1 MVQREWVEKDFYKE
15 LGVASDAS
23 DSEIKSVARKLMA
36 ENHPD
41 RNPNNPVAE
50 ERYKAVGE
58 AKDVLLD
65 KAKRKEYDETRRL
78 FANGGRRFNGGGG
91 GGNFG
96 GFGGDG
102 AEFNLGDLFDA
113 APQTGGANIGD
124 LFGGLFGRGAQ
135 QPRPS
140 RPRRGNDLETETELS
155 FLEATKGVAMPLR
168 LTSPAPCTNCHG
180 SGARPGTSPKVCPN
194 CNGAGVI
201 NRNQGAFGFSEPC
214 TECRGTGSIIEE
226 PCDECGG
233 KGATTR
239 TRTINVRIP
248 PGVEDGQRIRLAGQG
263 EAGLRGAP
271 SGDLFVTVHVRPD
284 KVFGR
289 TGDDLTVTVPVSFH
303 ELALGTTLSVPTLEG
318 KVGVRVPKG
327 TSDGRILRVR
337 GRGVPKRAGGHGD
350 LLVTV
355 KVAVPPTSK
364 AKPPR
369 RSRPT
374 PRPSGQAGSTR
385 GPDGPVRDEQE
396 GRRSHLPDLGR
407 RGARGHARPDA
418 ADLRPAWPG
427 QSAA

>member
-1 MVQREWVEKDFYKE
+1 MAQREWVEKDFYKE
-15 LGVASDAS
+15 LGVSSDAS
-23 DSEIKSVARKLMA
+23 AKDIKGAYRKLA
-36 ENHPD
+36 SELHPD
-41 RNPNNPVAE
+41 KNPDGAD
-50 ERYKAVGE
+50 RFKAVSE
-58 AKDVLLD
+58 AYSVLSD
-65 KAKRKEYDETRRL
+65 EAKRKEYDETRRL
-78 FANGGRRFNGGGG
+78 FAGGGFGRGRYSGGGGG

-102 AEFNLGDLFDA
+102 AEFNLNDLFDA
-113 APQTGGANIGD
+113 AGQTGGANIGD

-155 FLEATKGVAMPLR
+155 FMEATKGVAMPLR

-194 CNGAGVI
+194 CNGAGVVS
-201 NRNQGAFGFSEPC
+201 RNQGAFGFSEPC
-214 TECRGTGSIIEE
+214 TECRGSGSIIEQ
-226 PCDECGG
+226 PCDEC
-233 KGATTR
+233 KGTGVTTR

-271 SGDLFVTVHVRPD
+271 SGDLYVTVHVKPD

-289 TGDDLTVTVPVSFH
+289 DGNDLTVTIPVSFS
-303 ELALGTTLSVPTLEG
+303 ELALGATLSVPTLEG

-337 GRGVPKRAGGHGD
+337 GRGVPKRSGGHGD

-355 KVAVPPTSK
+355 KVAVPPKIEGEAAEALEAYAK
-364 AKPPR
+364 AERASGFDPR
-369 RSRPT
+369 
-374 PRPSGQAGSTR
+374 AGWA
-385 GPDGPVRDEQE
+385 
-396 GRRSHLPDLGR
+396 
-407 RGARGHARPDA
+407 GA
-418 ADLRPAWPG
+418 
-427 QSAA
+427 

>member
-1 MVQREWVEKDFYKE
+1 MAQREWVEKDFYKE
-15 LGVASDAS
+15 LGVSSDAS
-23 DSEIKSVARKLMA
+23 ADEIKKAYRKLA
-36 ENHPD
+36 SELHPD
-41 RNPNNPVAE
+41 RNPDAGAAE
-50 ERYKAVGE
+50 RFKAVSE
-58 AKDVLLD
+58 ANSVLSD
-65 KAKRKEYDETRRL
+65 PAKRKEYDETRRL
-78 FANGGRRFNGGGG
+78 FAGGGRRFNQ
-91 GGNFG
+91 GGNFSG
-96 GFGGDG
+96 GFGSDG

-113 APQTGGANIGD
+113 AGQSGGANIGD
-124 LFGGLFGRGAQ
+124 LFGGLFGRGA

-194 CNGAGVI
+194 CNGSGVV

-214 TECRGTGSIIEE
+214 TECRGSGSIIEH
-226 PCDECGG
+226 PCAECQGTG
-233 KGATTR
+233 VTTR

-271 SGDLFVTVHVRPD
+271 SGDLYVTVHVRPD

-289 TGDDLTVTVPVSFH
+289 DGDDLTVSVPVSFH

-337 GRGVPKRAGGHGD
+337 GRGVPKRSGGHGD

-355 KVAVPPTSK
+355 KVAVPPNLE
-364 AKPPR
+364 
-369 RSRPT
+369 
-374 PRPSGQAGSTR
+374 
-385 GPDGPVRDEQE
+385 VE
-396 GRRSHLPDLGR
+396 
-407 RGARGHARPDA
+407 A
-418 ADLRPAWPG
+418 A
-427 QSAA
+427 

>member
-1 MVQREWVEKDFYKE
+1 MAQREWVEKDFYKT
-15 LGVASDAS
+15 LGVSSDATA
-23 DSEIKSVARKLMA
+23 DEIKRAARKLLA

-41 RNPNNPVAE
+41 RNPGNQAAE
-50 ERYKAVGE
+50 DTYKAASE
-58 AKDVLLD
+58 AKEVLTD
-65 KAKRKEYDETRRL
+65 ATKRKEYDETRRL
-78 FANGGRRFNGGGG
+78 FANGGFGRRFPGGGG
-91 GGNFG
+91 GGGGGFSGG

-102 AEFNLGDLFDA
+102 AEFNLGDLFDQA
-113 APQTGGANIGD
+113 GQTGGANIGD

-180 SGARPGTSPKVCPN
+180 SGAKPGTSPRVCVT
-194 CNGAGVI
+194 CNGSGVI

-214 TECRGTGSIIEE
+214 TDCRGSGSIIDEPCDECRGTGV
-226 PCDECGG
+226 
-233 KGATTR
+233 TTR

-271 SGDLFVTVHVRPD
+271 SGDLYVTVHVRAD

-289 TGDDLTVTVPVSFH
+289 DGDDLTVSVPVSFH

-337 GRGVPKRAGGHGD
+337 GRGVPKRNGGHGD

-355 KVAVPPTSK
+355 KVAVPPGLEGEAAEALEAYSK
-364 AKPPR
+364 AERASGFDPR
-369 RSRPT
+369 ANW
-374 PRPSGQAGSTR
+374 AGN
-385 GPDGPVRDEQE
+385 V
-396 GRRSHLPDLGR
+396 
-407 RGARGHARPDA
+407 
-418 ADLRPAWPG
+418 
-427 QSAA
+427 

>member
-15 LGVASDAS
+15 LGVSSDAS

-96 GFGGDG
+96 GFGGEG
-102 AEFNLGDLFDA
+102 VEFNLGDLFDA

-194 CNGAGVI
+194 CTGPGAAV
-201 NRNQGAFGFSEPC
+201 RNKG
-214 TECRGTGSIIEE
+214 GS
-226 PCDECGG
+226 
-233 KGATTR
+233 
-239 TRTINVRIP
+239 
-248 PGVEDGQRIRLAGQG
+248 
-263 EAGLRGAP
+263 
-271 SGDLFVTVHVRPD
+271 
-284 KVFGR
+284 
-289 TGDDLTVTVPVSFH
+289 
-303 ELALGTTLSVPTLEG
+303 
-318 KVGVRVPKG
+318 
-327 TSDGRILRVR
+327 
-337 GRGVPKRAGGHGD
+337 
-350 LLVTV
+350 
-355 KVAVPPTSK
+355 
-364 AKPPR
+364 
-369 RSRPT
+369 
-374 PRPSGQAGSTR
+374 GS
-385 GPDGPVRDEQE
+385 PNP
-396 GRRSHLPDLGR
+396 
-407 RGARGHARPDA
+407 
-418 ADLRPAWPG
+418 
-427 QSAA
+427 

>member
-1 MVQREWVEKDFYKE
+1 MAQREWVEKDFYKE
-15 LGVASDAS
+15 LGVTSDA
-23 DSEIKSVARKLMA
+23 DAKAIKSAYRKLA
-36 ENHPD
+36 SELHPD
-41 RNPNNPVAE
+41 KNPDGAE
-50 ERYKAVGE
+50 RFKAVSE
-58 AKDVLLD
+58 AYSVLSD
-65 KAKRKEYDETRRL
+65 DAKKKEYDETRRL
-78 FANGGRRFNGGGG
+78 FANGGFGRRAGGGG
-91 GGNFG
+91 AAGNYGGYTAE
-96 GFGGDG
+96 G
-102 AEFNLGDLFDA
+102 ADFNLGDLFDQA
-113 APQTGGANIGD
+113 GQSGGANIGD

-180 SGARPGTSPKVCPN
+180 SGARPGTSPKVCPG

-214 TECRGTGSIIEE
+214 TECRGSGSIIEH
-226 PCDECGG
+226 PCDECHGTG
-233 KGATTR
+233 VTTR

-271 SGDLFVTVHVRPD
+271 SGDLYVTVHVRAD

-289 TGDDLTVTVPVSFH
+289 DGDDLTVTVPVSFH

-337 GRGVPKRAGGHGD
+337 GRGVPKRSGGHGD

-355 KVAVPPTSK
+355 KVAVPPNLDGEVAEALETYAK
-364 AKPPR
+364 AERASGFDPR
-369 RSRPT
+369 
-374 PRPSGQAGSTR
+374 AGWAGNLS
-385 GPDGPVRDEQE
+385 
-396 GRRSHLPDLGR
+396 
-407 RGARGHARPDA
+407 
-418 ADLRPAWPG
+418 
-427 QSAA
+427 